1 MAIAPHLFTGRK
13 NVPQG
18 PFWLGSA
25 GFVINAISVLLIIFF
40 DIMFCFRKSN
50 HTHCPPQLPT
60 DGISAAFVYP
70 TTESTMNYNSV
81 ILVGV
86 LILTIAWWFIHAR
99 SKYPGPKLSNM
110 YVDGQIVEMPKEEHT
125 D

>member
-1 MAIAPHLFTGRK
+1 M
-13 NVPQG
+13 
-18 PFWLGSA
+18 GSA
-25 GFVINAISVLLIIFF
+25 GFAVNAIAVLLIVFF
-40 DIMFCFRKSN
+40 NIMFCFRKSLELVGVSITN
-50 HTHCPPQLPT
+50 AVP
-60 DGISAAFVYP
+60 AAYVYP

-99 SKYPGPKLSNM
+99 TKYPGPKLSNL
-110 YVDGQIVEMPKEEHT
+110 YVDGAIVELPKDEHT

>member
-1 MAIAPHLFTGRK
+1 M
-13 NVPQG
+13 
-18 PFWLGSA
+18 GSA
-25 GFVINAISVLLIIFF
+25 GYAVNAIAVLLIVFF
-40 DIMFCFRKSN
+40 NIMFCFRKSLEPVGVSTTN
-50 HTHCPPQLPT
+50 AVPT
-60 DGISAAFVYP
+60 AYVYP

-99 SKYPGPKLSNM
+99 TKYPGPKLSNL
-110 YVDGQIVEMPKEEHT
+110 YVDGEIVELPKDEHT